1 MMELGDVLFTYS
13 IKEGGRQNGKMNI
26 GDARGGGAASY
37 IEIYLGY
44 ILNKEIITLCI
55 FIQKGNLTLTQMCI
69 YIYIYFHNNYTV
81 VAPLVMEHWSRLA
94 PVLAGSNVLVVNG

>member
-37 IEIYLGY
+37 IEIYLGN
-44 ILNKEIITLCI
+44 ILNKEITTLCI
-55 FIQKGNLTLTQMCI
+55 FIQKGN
-69 YIYIYFHNNYTV
+69 FKVNNFNSDV
-81 VAPLVMEHWSRLA
+81 HM
-94 PVLAGSNVLVVNG
+94 

>member
-37 IEIYLGY
+37 IEIYLGN
-44 ILNKEIITLCI
+44 ILNKEITTLCI

-69 YIYIYFHNNYTV
+69 CKNYLTHFF
-81 VAPLVMEHWSRLA
+81 LLHIKI
-94 PVLAGSNVLVVNG
+94 